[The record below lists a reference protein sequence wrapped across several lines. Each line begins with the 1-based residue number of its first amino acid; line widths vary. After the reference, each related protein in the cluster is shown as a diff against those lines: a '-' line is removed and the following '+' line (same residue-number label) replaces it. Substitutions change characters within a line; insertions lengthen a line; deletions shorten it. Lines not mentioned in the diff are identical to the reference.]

1 MKFAQISLLKMSIT
15 RNSRK
20 FLELKLY
27 GAKVVFAQNDSAKK
41 KFAEISCME
50 ITLLKMLRSNFC
62 ESAQSWAQLHS
73 IHFVQKKLLHKSTT
87 ASEYTLRATT

>member
-41 KFAEISCME
+41 KIRGNFLHGNYFAKNVA
-50 ITLLKMLRSNFC
+50 LKFL
-62 ESAQSWAQLHS
+62 
-73 IHFVQKKLLHKSTT
+73 
-87 ASEYTLRATT
+87 

>member
-62 ESAQSWAQLHS
+62 ESFKIYFKNQFYQCWGLQ
-73 IHFVQKKLLHKSTT
+73 
-87 ASEYTLRATT
+87 Y